1 MLTGYEDL
9 LRRKRST
16 FRKIS
21 ASLITLGIIL
31 LAVAFILWI
40 PFNENT
46 VDDLLIPSYGS
57 YFYGNNDNLGYLK
70 DWSLP
75 AQFDPVYSD
84 LDTTDYMV
92 IEGKSSGSMSAS
104 HTIIIPA
111 IDLASDVEPLV
122 LMDDEKE
129 PYYANPKNVVGHLPT
144 SVNPGE
150 QGAVWRFGHLE
161 SPFTSEGAVLW
172 DIPKLENELNS
183 DNNINVILENDSNRF
198 IYRVSSISI
207 VEEADFEIY
216 QSDGSTLHIVTCY
229 PRLKYD
235 KRMIVNADLVGLD
248 SIFD

>member
-1 MLTGYEDL
+1 MLTGYDDL

-31 LAVAFILWI
+31 LVVAFILWI

-46 VDDLLIPSYGS
+46 VDDLLPPSYEA
-57 YFYGNNDNLGYLK
+57 YFYEDNDNVGYSK

-75 AQFDPVYSD
+75 AQLNPVYSD
-84 LDTTDYMV
+84 IDTTAYKV
-92 IEGKSSGSMSAS
+92 IEGNSSGSISAS
-104 HTIIIPA
+104 HTIIIPE
-111 IDLASDVEPLV
+111 IDLASNVEPLV

-150 QGAVWRFGHLE
+150 QGGVWLFGHLE
-161 SPFTSEGAVLW
+161 SPFTREGAVFW
-172 DIPKLENELNS
+172 DIPKLENALN
-183 DNNINVILENDSNRF
+183 NNKNINVILENDSNRF

-216 QSDGSTLHIVTCY
+216 ESDGSTLHIVTCY